1 MNTQAHIIIHHR
13 RYNSLWYIK
22 PTNASHFFRLFSSRM
37 QDFAAISSMG
47 AVLKILITRRRASL
61 SLSLVFLSFFFPHLI
76 HSALAL
82 ALARTMMRT
91 GFFAA
96 PQRSGVDGIKQI
108 LTRQVCFLPL
118 LLHFCAAA
126 AAAAVAGAGRFFL
139 RQNEVF
145 TTQRI
150 CYLSWLCHRFLLYI
164 CRYNFAVEGFY

>member
-1 MNTQAHIIIHHR
+1 
-13 RYNSLWYIK
+13 
-22 PTNASHFFRLFSSRM
+22 M
-37 QDFAAISSMG
+37 QDFAANSSMG
-47 AVLKILITRRRASL
+47 AVLKILITRQRARL
-61 SLSLVFLSFFFPHLI
+61 SVSRFPFFLFPHLI

-96 PQRSGVDGIKQI
+96 PQRSGVDGMKQI

-145 TTQRI
+145 TTQRVR
-150 CYLSWLCHRFLLYI
+150 YLSWLCHRFLLYI
-164 CRYNFAVEGFY
+164 CRYNCAVEGFY